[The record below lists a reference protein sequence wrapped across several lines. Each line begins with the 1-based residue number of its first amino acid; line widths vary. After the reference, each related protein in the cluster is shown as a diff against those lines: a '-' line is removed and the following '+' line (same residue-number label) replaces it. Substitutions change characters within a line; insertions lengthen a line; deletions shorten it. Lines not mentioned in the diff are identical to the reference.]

1 MSSVGSYKSQ
11 IPPFKFYATEAASAG
26 TLYDET
32 GAALSPTVPVNTTLR
47 DMGKTV
53 FLANGDILRKVQV
66 LPVTDAAGSGRTG
79 YIFLNAAPAAQNI
92 VSLN

>member
-11 IPPFKFYATEAASAG
+11 IPPFKFFAT
-26 TLYDET
+26 ET
-32 GAALSPTVPVNTTLR
+32 GASGLIYDDAGLNGVTVAASTTLR

-53 FLANGDILRKVQV
+53 FLADGTILRKVQV

-79 YIFLNAAPAAQNI
+79 YIYLNAAPAGQNI
-92 VSLN
+92 VALY